1 MNYNFTLLQNE
12 RDEFIK
18 GMKLDNYLS
27 LKNKDDYYFGMEKAF
42 DDAFRDYARRNKTKY
57 ATDKRDLMTPIVDR
71 LFTYFNSASDTFD
84 NCFSDCIRLS
94 KAILSNNLY
103 GIAQKFTNMSF
114 KYLYCYSD
122 ADKFENKFEDCHM
135 PLDQYTIKWIRT
147 LKNKEI
153 NKHLNVIENA
163 WSNIDKELYDMIQ
176 TEIGTMLNS
185 NYEYVISHNKS
196 SNCNTCILPE
206 NKLLAEFII
215 WHQEQINELYK
226 KIKESEKDFERLGIA
241 WC

>member
-18 GMKLDNYLS
+18 GMKSNNNLS
-27 LKNKDDYYFGMEKAF
+27 LKNKNDYYFGMEKAF
-42 DDAFRDYARRNKTKY
+42 DDAFNQYARRNKTKY
-57 ATDKRDLMTPIVDR
+57 ATEKRNLMTPLVDR
-71 LFTYFNSASDTFD
+71 LFTYFNSESDTFD

-94 KAILSNNLY
+94 KAILGNNLY
-103 GIAQKFTNMSF
+103 GVAQKFTNMSF

-122 ADKFENKFEDCHM
+122 AENFENKFEDCHM
-135 PLDQYTIKWIRT
+135 PLDQYTLKWVRT

-153 NKHLNVIENA
+153 NKRLDVIKSA
-163 WSNIDKELYDMIQ
+163 WSNIDEPLYNDIQ
-176 TEIGTMLNS
+176 TSIGEILRK
-185 NYEYVISHNKS
+185 NYEYIISYDKS

-215 WHQEQINELYK
+215 WHQEQLNELYMV
-226 KIKESEKDFERLGIA
+226 IKRSEKDFERLGIQ
-241 WC
+241 WR